1 MEIDNISDSLSH
13 HNLSQ
18 DDHPKRFNKLLQQK
32 QSTVIQMVM
41 SFIIITLTTTTLTL
55 TNKIYHLDG
64 KKNYPTHDC
73 MKMEYHNTGF
83 NQTYHNSCENI
94 KKYMIPDDY
103 VLSICKRNQTIQ
115 IDIRQLIDD
124 KPTENGILLNQR
136 QWEYIQRLRQLI
148 NQHIRRTNKL
158 WMK

>member
-1 MEIDNISDSLSH
+1 MHDSLSH

-18 DDHPKRFNKLLQQK
+18 DHPKRFNKLFQQK
-32 QSTVIQMVM
+32 QSTVIQMAI
-41 SFIIITLTTTTLTL
+41 SLIIITLITTTLTL
-55 TNKIYHLDG
+55 TSKIYHLD
-64 KKNYPTHDC
+64 KKNYPTYDC
-73 MKMEYHNTGF
+73 IIMEYHNTGF
-83 NQTYHNSCENI
+83 NRTNENSCENI

-103 VLSICKRNQTIQ
+103 FLSICKKNQTIQ

-148 NQHIRRTNKL
+148 NQHIRRTNNL

>member
-18 DDHPKRFNKLLQQK
+18 DHPKRLLFQQK
-32 QSTVIQMVM
+32 QSTVIQMAI
-41 SFIIITLTTTTLTL
+41 SFTIITLITTTLTL
-55 TNKIYHLDG
+55 TNKIYHLDE
-64 KKNYPTHDC
+64 KNYPTYDC
-73 MKMEYHNTGF
+73 IKMEYHNTGL
-83 NQTYHNSCENI
+83 NRTYENSCENI
-94 KKYMIPDDY
+94 NKYMIPDDY
-103 VLSICKRNQTIQ
+103 FLSICKKNQTIQ

-124 KPTENGILLNQR
+124 KPTKNGILLNQR

-148 NQHIRRTNKL
+148 NQHIRRTNIL